1 MTVELHHGGRE
12 RVCASRHITE
22 LLELEV
28 ELMQWEIVVHDQ
40 AIDWA
45 VSLRSISWDCEATVR
60 ARVE

>member
-22 LLELEV
+22 LLEV

-45 VSLRSISWDCEATVR
+45 VSL
-60 ARVE
+60 

>member
-45 VSLRSISWDCEATVR
+45 VSL
-60 ARVE
+60 